1 MILATKTWFKV
12 LLICFAFTSCD
23 PVKRALQKKA
33 DIDAAIAQW
42 VLENPMPIDSIYLT
56 GDEVIIYRDT
66 TITEV
71 VHDTLRKTDV
81 IRQTKFVDRTIT
93 RTDTIVRTVVN
104 DVLIR
109 DMLDA
114 NNKMQGDVDRLKKDR
129 KGLISALTVL
139 GGLFLI
145 LLLVMAYKAFK

>member
-1 MILATKTWFKV
+1 MILEAKTWFKV
-12 LLICFAFTSCD
+12 LLLSFALVSCD

-33 DIDAAIAQW
+33 EIDNAIAQW
-42 VLENPMPIDSIYLT
+42 VLDNPMPIDSVYLT

-71 VHDTLRKTDV
+71 VHDTSRNTDI
-81 IRQTKFVDRTIT
+81 IRQTKYVDRTIT

-129 KGLISALTVL
+129 NGLISALTIL

>member
-1 MILATKTWFKV
+1 MILEAKTWFKV
-12 LLICFAFTSCD
+12 LLLSFALTSCD
-23 PVKRALQKKA
+23 PVKRALRKKA
-33 DIDAAIAQW
+33 EIDNAIAQW
-42 VLENPMPIDSIYLT
+42 VLDNPMPIDSVYLT

-71 VHDTLRKTDV
+71 VHDTLRKTDI
-81 IRQTKFVDRTIT
+81 IRQTKYVDRTIT

-114 NNKMQGDVDRLKKDR
+114 NNKMQGDVDRLTKDR

>member
-1 MILATKTWFKV
+1 MILEAKTWFKV
-12 LLICFAFTSCD
+12 LLLSFALVSCD

-33 DIDAAIAQW
+33 EIDNAIAQW
-42 VLENPMPIDSIYLT
+42 VLDNPMPIDSVYLT
-56 GDEVIIYRDT
+56 GDEVIVYRDT

-71 VHDTLRKTDV
+71 VHDTLRNTDI
-81 IRQTKFVDRTIT
+81 IRQTKYVDRTIT

-114 NNKMQGDVDRLKKDR
+114 NNKMQGDVDRLTKDR
-129 KGLISALTVL
+129 KGLISALIVL